1 MNDIGDLKTSAHL
14 FKYDSV
20 HGIWPHEVNSGADF
34 METGSAHIKF
44 YSEKDPGQ
52 IPWPDLGVDI
62 VVEATGRFTK
72 KPKAAEHLR
81 GSVKKVLVTAPGENM
96 DYTMV
101 MGVNQEGYEQQNHHV
116 VSNASCTT
124 NCLAPVV
131 KVLNDEFGISKGLM
145 TTIHSYTNDQ
155 RILDLEHSDLRRAR
169 AGGMSIIPTSTGAAK
184 AIGLVIPELAGKL
197 NGVSMR
203 VPTPNVSLVDL
214 VAELKMPAS
223 QEKVNQSLLQASQGP
238 MKGVLEFSELPLVSI
253 DFKGNSHSAIVD
265 GLSTMMIGDELVKV
279 VAWYDNEWGYS
290 SRVVDAVQYM
300 MCKRN

>member
-1 MNDIGDLKTSAHL
+1 MRKHQGLSPNIRKRVSNTVRVGINGFGRIGRLTARIILQRSGLELVAVNDIGDLKTSAHL

-20 HGIWPHEVNSGADF
+20 HGIWPHEVKTGADY
-34 METGSAHIKF
+34 MGTGESHIKF

-52 IPWPDLGVDI
+52 IPWADQGVDI

-72 KPKAAEHLR
+72 KLNASEHLR
-81 GSVKKVLVTAPGENM
+81 GTVKKVLVTAPGEDM
-96 DYTMV
+96 DFTMV

-131 KVLNDEFGISKGLM
+131 KVLNDEYGIVKGLM

-155 RILDLEHSDLRRAR
+155 RILDLEHKDLRRAR
-169 AGGMSIIPTSTGAAK
+169 ASGMSIIPTSTGAAK

-214 VAELKMPAS
+214 VAELKRTAS
-223 QEKVNQSLLQASQGP
+223 KEEINQSLLKASQGP
-238 MKGVLEFSELPLVSI
+238 
-253 DFKGNSHSAIVD
+253 
-265 GLSTMMIGDELVKV
+265 
-279 VAWYDNEWGYS
+279 
-290 SRVVDAVQYM
+290 
-300 MCKRN
+300 